1 MEKCEKSNLL
11 LSMRTAACILI
22 LLMFH
27 NPGVFASGAF
37 PIGNQYGS
45 LVGVNHTYTIQ
56 DKETLIEIARQYGIG
71 YNEIVSA
78 NRGIDPWV
86 PDRGSKVIIPTAW
99 LIPEILDR
107 GIVINLA
114 ELRLYY
120 FFMINSRRYVRTY
133 PIGIG
138 REGMDTPTGS
148 FSITAKVK
156 DPVWKVPESI
166 REENPELPALVPP
179 GPYNP
184 LGKYW
189 FQLSVKGFGIHGT
202 TRPYGIGR
210 RVSHGCIRLYPEDI
224 EELSRLVKTGTTVKI
239 VDQPIK
245 VGTDHNRVLIEIH
258 SSGRSDKE
266 LEMLAL
272 GKLHERHL
280 LHQIE
285 DHAFREA
292 IQGATGLPTQISRK
306 ITSSVSFQR
315 P

>member
-1 MEKCEKSNLL
+1 MKSNLL
-11 LSMRTAACILI
+11 LSMRITVCILI
-22 LLMFH
+22 LLLFRI
-27 NPGVFASGAF
+27 PGAFASGSF

-45 LVGVNHTYTIQ
+45 LVGVNHTYVIQ
-56 DKETLIEIARQYGIG
+56 DKETLIEVARKYGIG
-71 YNEIVSA
+71 YNEIISA
-78 NRGIDPWV
+78 NKEIDPWV

-99 LIPEILDR
+99 LIPEMLDR

-156 DPVWKVPESI
+156 DPVWKVPENI
-166 REENPELPALVPP
+166 REEDPELPALVPP
-179 GPYNP
+179 GPDNP

-189 FQLSVKGFGIHGT
+189 FQLSVKGYGIHGT
-202 TRPYGIGR
+202 TRPFGIGR

-224 EELSRLVKTGTTVKI
+224 EELSQLVKTGTTVKI
-239 VDQPIK
+239 VDEPVK

-258 SSGRSDKE
+258 SSGRSNAE

-272 GKLHERHL
+272 GKLHEKHL

-285 DHAFREA
+285 NHAFREA
-292 IQGATGLPTQISRK
+292 IQGATGLPTQIS
-306 ITSSVSFQR
+306 Q
-315 P
+315 